1 MNTRCGEADVNGN
14 VQGALVDMTALF
26 LPVYY
31 VHVEEAT
38 SLSAMMEPI
47 VSSPSPPM
55 HASLQLQH
63 HSICLTCA
71 RDMEQKVL

>member
-47 VSSPSPPM
+47 VSSPSPHGPCTL
-55 HASLQLQH
+55 HFNCNTTAF
-63 HSICLTCA
+63 A
-71 RDMEQKVL
+71 

>member
-1 MNTRCGEADVNGN
+1 MKTRCGEADVNGN

-38 SLSAMMEPI
+38 SLSGLCNHGAN
-47 VSSPSPPM
+47 
-55 HASLQLQH
+55 
-63 HSICLTCA
+63 
-71 RDMEQKVL
+71 R